1 MEIKGVFEII
11 LLGFGV
17 SFIGFFVS
25 IFFLVKTSFST
36 KGYFF
41 LYLSIISVVLELV
54 YKSLLYSG
62 IIINYP
68 GLFFPGRYFNLSI
81 YPLLL
86 LFVWSFTKNGFK
98 LKTPYIV
105 LLFVVLIFGVY
116 PYINSLQISTDLK
129 EEMIANFYNDS
140 RPGPFNYWSNLKTF
154 FKGTFIPLLFLL
166 FIFRS
171 FIMFKKTNLNI
182 KNNRLVNLVLVT
194 VIIYFFYSQFSNLI
208 YKGLYLL
215 IHYSMIEWPVD
226 IIFLSLLCMLFCV
239 LAMKV
244 NTGSTFFPEQKY
256 ATSSFKITS
265 YDDLITK
272 VRKNIE
278 SEKLYL
284 NGKLTLDEVA
294 KSVNTNPK
302 YLSQTINHSLELSFV
317 DFINKYRVE
326 ESKKQLLKKGN
337 SLLTF
342 EAIGLKSGFN
352 SKSSFFRA
360 FKKHT
365 NLTPKQFIENKM
377 SVNS

>member
-1 MEIKGVFEII
+1 
-11 LLGFGV
+11 
-17 SFIGFFVS
+17 
-25 IFFLVKTSFST
+25 
-36 KGYFF
+36 
-41 LYLSIISVVLELV
+41 
-54 YKSLLYSG
+54 
-62 IIINYP
+62 
-68 GLFFPGRYFNLSI
+68 
-81 YPLLL
+81 
-86 LFVWSFTKNGFK
+86 
-98 LKTPYIV
+98 
-105 LLFVVLIFGVY
+105 
-116 PYINSLQISTDLK
+116 
-129 EEMIANFYNDS
+129 
-140 RPGPFNYWSNLKTF
+140 
-154 FKGTFIPLLFLL
+154 
-166 FIFRS
+166 
-171 FIMFKKTNLNI
+171 
-182 KNNRLVNLVLVT
+182 
-194 VIIYFFYSQFSNLI
+194 
-208 YKGLYLL
+208 
-215 IHYSMIEWPVD
+215 MIEWPVD

-256 ATSSFKITS
+256 ATSSIKITS

-272 VRKNIE
+272 VRKKIE

-365 NLTPKQFIENKM
+365 NLTPKQFTENKT